1 MKYLYTAKT
10 KEGNLQKGTIEA
22 DDLNQVSKLLREKNL
37 LILDVKK
44 ESESLWNFM
53 SKKVSAKDKIIFT
66 KEIAVMIKA
75 GLALFDSLQC
85 IQQQATSKLL
95 ARTVGQIIADLK
107 GGLSFHQ
114 ALAKHPKIFSR
125 YYCSIVASGEKSGK
139 LDDVLTKMSL
149 QMENDADLYS
159 RIRGAMI
166 YPILISFALVGV
178 IVLILI
184 YVIPQLQSIFSE
196 LGANLPVATKILIW
210 LSVVFRKY
218 SYLVVIFCA
227 LLYIGIRWLVKTPKG
242 LLFWD
247 LFKLKMPI
255 FGPLLRKIYLARF
268 TRTMAMLILA
278 GLPMLEIF
286 KTLTEV
292 VTNESYRQSLDHI
305 GQEVGNG
312 AALALAV
319 KDDPNFPPMV
329 TNLISVGEKTGNLEF
344 VLNTLADFYEKEVS
358 YATANLSSMI
368 EPILIMV
375 MGVGVAFVVISVI
388 VPIYGLA
395 NII

>member
-1 MKYLYTAKT
+1 
-10 KEGNLQKGTIEA
+10 
-22 DDLNQVSKLLREKNL
+22 
-37 LILDVKK
+37 
-44 ESESLWNFM
+44 
-53 SKKVSAKDKIIFT
+53 
-66 KEIAVMIKA
+66 
-75 GLALFDSLQC
+75 
-85 IQQQATSKLL
+85 
-95 ARTVGQIIADLK
+95 
-107 GGLSFHQ
+107 
-114 ALAKHPKIFSR
+114 
-125 YYCSIVASGEKSGK
+125 
-139 LDDVLTKMSL
+139 
-149 QMENDADLYS
+149 
-159 RIRGAMI
+159 
-166 YPILISFALVGV
+166 
-178 IVLILI
+178 
-184 YVIPQLQSIFSE
+184 
-196 LGANLPVATKILIW
+196 
-210 LSVVFRKY
+210 
-218 SYLVVIFCA
+218 
-227 LLYIGIRWLVKTPKG
+227 LVKTPKG